1 MMPNSDP
8 DKETDNDDIDLDDDF
23 LPSPAPK
30 PKGPLGPRLMNS
42 AERKFGRF
50 AIPHLVRYLAI
61 LQGLTF
67 VLAMGVPDYIEK
79 LLFDRDAILNGEVWR
94 ILTCLVVP
102 STSSVL
108 FAIII
113 VIFFFMIG
121 DGLES
126 AWGSF
131 RVNAYVFGALVM
143 MTTVI
148 LLFDPPINNNLA
160 TQPSFI
166 VFECLIMAFAV
177 LYPNVQILL
186 MFIIPIKIKWL
197 GFFAAAMLVLGIS
210 RALFVSQTPNSWT
223 NALVIIAGATP
234 FLLAFG
240 SSFIRDQKLHAANA
254 VRRQKF
260 DAGKPGDEGAFHRC
274 AVCDATDSSDPEK
287 EFRVAA
293 DGEEYCVE
301 HLPSPSTTGEL

>member
-1 MMPNSDP
+1 MSDSDP
-8 DKETDNDDIDLDDDF
+8 EPNNDSDNVDQDDEF

-30 PKGPLGPRLMNS
+30 PKGPLGPRLMNH

-61 LQGLTF
+61 LQALTF
-67 VLAMGVPDYIEK
+67 FLAMGVPDYIDK

-94 ILTCLVVP
+94 VLTCLVVP
-102 STSSVL
+102 STSSIL

-113 VIFFFMIG
+113 VLFFFMIG

-126 AWGSF
+126 AWGAF
-131 RVNAYVFGALVM
+131 RVNAYVFGSLFL
-143 MTTVI
+143 MTVVI
-148 LLFDPPINNNLA
+148 LLFDPPINASLA

-177 LYPNVQILL
+177 FYPNVQILL

-210 RALFVSQTPNSWT
+210 RALFVSQAPHAWT
-223 NALVIIAGATP
+223 NALVIIAGTTP

-240 SSFIRDQKLHAANA
+240 SSFIRDQKLQAANA
-254 VRRQKF
+254 GRRQKF
-260 DAGKPGDEGAFHRC
+260 NAGKPGADEAFHRC
-274 AVCDATDSSDPEK
+274 AVCDATDASDPEK

-293 DGEEYCVE
+293 DGEEYCVD
-301 HLPSPSTTGEL
+301 HLPSTSTTGKL

>member
-1 MMPNSDP
+1 MPDNDP
-8 DKETDNDDIDLDDDF
+8 DNEPDDDF
-23 LPSPAPK
+23 RPSPAPK
-30 PKGPLGPRLMNS
+30 PRGPIGPRLINS
-42 AERKFGRF
+42 AERKFGHL
-50 AIPHLVRYLAI
+50 AIPNLVRYLAI
-61 LQGLTF
+61 LQGLTCL
-67 VLAMGVPDYIEK
+67 LALAAPDYIGK
-79 LLFDRDAILNGEVWR
+79 LLFDREAILNGEIWR

-102 STSSVL
+102 STSSILIAV
-108 FAIII
+108 II
-113 VIFFFMIG
+113 VFFFFMIG

-131 RVNAYVFGALVM
+131 RVNAYVAGSLVLM
-143 MTTVI
+143 ATVI
-148 LLFDPPINNNLA
+148 LLFDAPINASLY

-197 GFFAAAMLVLGIS
+197 GFFAAAMLLLGIG
-210 RALFVSQTPNSWT
+210 RALFVSEVPNAWT
-223 NALVIIAGATP
+223 NALVIIGGATP

-240 SSFIRDQKLHAANA
+240 SSFIRDQKLQAANA

-260 DAGKPGDEGAFHRC
+260 NEGSPGEDEAFHRC
-274 AVCDATDSSDPEK
+274 SICDATDKSHPEK

-293 DGEEYCVE
+293 DGEEYCSG
-301 HLPSPSTTGEL
+301 HLPTKSNATES

>member
-8 DKETDNDDIDLDDDF
+8 DQETDNDSIDQDDDF

-30 PKGPLGPRLMNS
+30 PKGPLGPRLMNI

-50 AIPHLVRYLAI
+50 AIPNLVRYLAI
-61 LQGLTF
+61 LQALTF

-79 LLFDRDAILNGEVWR
+79 LLFDRDAILSGEVWR

-102 STSSVL
+102 STSSIL

-113 VIFFFMIG
+113 VFFFFMIG

-126 AWGSF
+126 AWGAF
-131 RVNAYVFGALVM
+131 RVNAYVLGSLIL

-148 LLFDPPINNNLA
+148 LLFDPPINAGLT

-210 RALFVSQTPNSWT
+210 RALFVTQGPSAWT
-223 NALVIIAGATP
+223 NALVIIAGTTP

-240 SSFIRDQKLHAANA
+240 SSFIRDRKLQAANA

-260 DAGKPGDEGAFHRC
+260 NAGKPGDAEPFHRC
-274 AVCDATDSSDPEK
+274 AVCDATDTTNPEK

-293 DGEEYCVE
+293 DGEEYCVD
-301 HLPSPSTTGEL
+301 HLPAPSTIGEP